1 MNSLDLLIRR
11 IKDRITVS
19 NEDAVDTVKQYWDD
33 AVDTVKGYWQD
44 VDEAIV
50 EETGIPQASLSQLL
64 DDNRQ
69 AHSYANVGGNSGVAS
84 YDLGDDWFL
93 VNFTTGS
100 RYLYTTKSAT
110 REQIEEMK
118 RYANDGKGLNSYI
131 MRTLKTNYAGRNV
144 KGEILIKPG
153 MEHFNRNG
161 HKRLQLLFAF
171 RDTMNTQVI
180 STEGLIADIKK
191 FFGISNKSA
200 KKLFIDNTFGWSVIE
215 HIERDI
221 LRPEWLKDQ
230 TYNKGEVS
238 GKSVLK
244 YIGKNGKVDLAGAN
258 KQMDAFLAARTR
270 VKKAT
275 DDWRRK
281 TKPAADVLIQKARKL
296 SPEVYA
302 EAKAIM
308 DKIPVEKY
316 DVNYPTTPVV
326 GNGKRHENPK
336 RVDFVYTPVNQSIP
350 ALDESE
356 ALELAADIQRSINE
370 FKKNMTGAPD
380 EWPDVMHA
388 MVYTMQPKN
397 YGGVPYDDWNS
408 LIWDILSP
416 DTNET
421 THYSGM
427 LANRLYWDAVVG
439 LVRYLDVSIKG
450 DTIISGEN
458 YTPSNV
464 KEVNM
469 HRTLLRYKEQ
479 ISVAGQD
486 GLDPVACQF
495 MQAGLES
502 MCNVLTTSLEQQ
514 NNSTTTHRLEV
525 IIDKQL
531 VSNEGIFDSI
541 KKLFSGKPKPKDV
554 GAAPEAAIEISSV
567 DKVEAFIKST
577 DTKIPAKT
585 VSKSYSALFLKGSN
599 YNPNWLKD
607 LTKDLTEYEKLIRA
621 TINYEKVM
629 KRWHDKYKSQL
640 DNFIG
645 DADRQPEFL
654 AVLKQYVKDQPKPW
668 IELYPSNHDYMIFG
682 KRLDDGEDF
691 ANDVPGSN
699 GATEVDIPEQ
709 SAAQVRQVINKVVTV
724 YNDLYNVIYDMGY
737 YGADFTDP
745 PFRGYAMDK
754 TVVEELNKLQ
764 IHAHANNNPVDCAS
778 TIDSRLSTILSCL
791 GNYVS

>member
-19 NEDAVDTVKQYWDD
+19 NEDAVDIVKQYWDD

-153 MEHFNRNG
+153 MEHYSRHAF
-161 HKRLQLLFAF
+161 KRIELLEAY
-171 RDTMNTQVI
+171 RSTMNTQVV

-191 FFGISNKSA
+191 FFGVSNKSA
-200 KKLFIDNTFGWSVIE
+200 RKLFIDNTFGWSVIE

-244 YIGKNGKVDLAGAN
+244 YIGKNGKVDITGAN
-258 KQMDAFLAARTR
+258 KQLDAFLAARIR

-281 TKPAADVLIQKARKL
+281 TKPVADILMQNARKL
-296 SPEVYA
+296 TPEVYA
-302 EAKAIM
+302 RAKAAM

-336 RVDFVYTPVNQSIP
+336 RVDFVYTPVDQPIP
-350 ALDESE
+350 ALDEGE
-356 ALELAADIQRSINE
+356 ALKLAADIQRSIDE

-380 EWPDVMHA
+380 EWPDIMHA

-427 LANRLYWDAVVG
+427 IANRLYWDAIVG

-464 KEVNM
+464 KEANM

-479 ISVAGQD
+479 ISKAGQD
-486 GLDPVACQF
+486 GLDPVARQF
-495 MQAGLES
+495 MSVGLES
-502 MCNVLTTSLEQQ
+502 LGGEPLSTHGTNAPT
-514 NNSTTTHRLEV
+514 NSSESFNDPMVPSMEDL
-525 IIDKQL
+525 L
-531 VSNEGIFDSI
+531 GSI
-541 KKLFSGKPKPKDV
+541 KKFFTKGKDTAIYDTV
-554 GAAPEAAIEISSV
+554 GKGFLQDLVHEVKKYTDPNWVKTLGVVEPQKVSIDGANLIADF
-567 DKVEAFIKST
+567 DKVVPEFIKACQANRVEHHKVAEQAFSNME
-577 DTKIPAKT
+577 T
-585 VSKSYSALFLKGSN
+585 VM
-599 YNPNWLKD
+599 D
-607 LTKDLTEYEKLIRA
+607 M
-621 TINYEKVM
+621 V
-629 KRWHDKYKSQL
+629 KRKQL
-640 DNFIG
+640 DNSANVEKAITIMKATRQLKAPKVEVPKVTMQKGEVKTLNAEQIVDHAKKVHALFDVLGADLTFVKRWNDNFINTHAWMDWKYVG
-645 DADRQPEFL
+645 KSNYSELYQ
-654 AVLKQYVKDQPKPW
+654 QVKDPKFA
-668 IELYPSNHDYMIFG
+668 ELYQKAM
-682 KRLDDGEDF
+682 E
-691 ANDVPGSN
+691 
-699 GATEVDIPEQ
+699 
-709 SAAQVRQVINKVVTV
+709 
-724 YNDLYNVIYDMGY
+724 NVYDMHRVG
-737 YGADFTDP
+737 
-745 PFRGYAMDK
+745 
-754 TVVEELNKLQ
+754 VEFHKLQ
-764 IHAHANNNPVDCAS
+764 PYIMAVFQLIEKSVKDK
-778 TIDSRLSTILSCL
+778 
-791 GNYVS
+791 